1 MLHRHC
7 NRFIRHAAREGGNVP
22 VDVVPRANL
31 ILRRILAF
39 ILLPTMVLISFS
51 ETHGVIVL
59 PDIVHFLFTALISLI
74 SVYLWAK
81 NPSPFRHV
89 YLLSSIFL
97 TIASIIIY
105 TLYVQLEIRQLLYL
119 QYLSNLLTIAFI
131 LLLLYTPL
139 IPQIEPKKLITK

>member
-1 MLHRHC
+1 M
-7 NRFIRHAAREGGNVP
+7 P

-81 NPSPFRHV
+81 NPS
-89 YLLSSIFL
+89 LLDMF
-97 TIASIIIY
+97 TF
-105 TLYVQLEIRQLLYL
+105 YL
-119 QYLSNLLTIAFI
+119 QFS
-131 LLLLYTPL
+131 
-139 IPQIEPKKLITK
+139 

>member
-1 MLHRHC
+1 M
-7 NRFIRHAAREGGNVP
+7 P

-89 YLLSSIFL
+89 YLLSPIFL
-97 TIASIIIY
+97 T
-105 TLYVQLEIRQLLYL
+105 YVQLEIRQLLYL
-119 QYLSNLLTIAFI
+119 QYLSNL
-131 LLLLYTPL
+131 
-139 IPQIEPKKLITK
+139 